1 MRRIGR
7 LFGILALAFATLG
20 FAVWGSLALYYRT
33 PLGEAG
39 RWPLALGWGLL
50 MLLILAE
57 IFTKRRRRAIV
68 VLVVSVSAILAW
80 WASILPSND
89 RNWGDDVSR
98 PALASIEGDT
108 LTVRNVRTFDWRSDT
123 DYTPSW
129 EDRTYDLNTL
139 RGLDLW
145 SSTWAGEDIAHILVS
160 FDFGPEKPPLVWSI
174 ELRREKGEEY
184 SAIAGFFKQ
193 AELIAIA
200 ADERDIIRVR
210 TNVRGETVRLYRLNA
225 GPAATRRVL
234 ETYVSNANQLA
245 ANPRWYNTLTTN
257 CTTAVFQIAK
267 AVQPGIPL
275 DWRVLASGHF
285 ADYAYD
291 HGALD
296 SALPFAELKE
306 NARVN
311 ERALAAD
318 KDPQPLFSR
327 KLREGIPDPKAT
339 EALSKP

>member
-1 MRRIGR
+1 
-7 LFGILALAFATLG
+7 
-20 FAVWGSLALYYRT
+20 
-33 PLGEAG
+33 
-39 RWPLALGWGLL
+39 

-80 WASILPSND
+80 WASILP
-89 RNWGDDVSR
+89 
-98 PALASIEGDT
+98 
-108 LTVRNVRTFDWRSDT
+108 
-123 DYTPSW
+123 W

-257 CTTAVFQIAK
+257 CTTAVFQI
-267 AVQPGIPL
+267 
-275 DWRVLASGHF
+275 
-285 ADYAYD
+285 
-291 HGALD
+291 
-296 SALPFAELKE
+296 
-306 NARVN
+306 
-311 ERALAAD
+311 
-318 KDPQPLFSR
+318 
-327 KLREGIPDPKAT
+327 
-339 EALSKP
+339 

>member
-1 MRRIGR
+1 M
-7 LFGILALAFATLG
+7 
-20 FAVWGSLALYYRT
+20 
-33 PLGEAG
+33 
-39 RWPLALGWGLL
+39 
-50 MLLILAE
+50 
-57 IFTKRRRRAIV
+57 
-68 VLVVSVSAILAW
+68 LVVSVSAILAW

-160 FDFGPEKPPLVWSI
+160 FDFGPDKPPLVWSI

-234 ETYVSNANQLA
+234 ETYVEQCQPAGCHAALVQYAHHKLHDRGVPDRESRSARHPAGLA
-245 ANPRWYNTLTTN
+245 R
-257 CTTAVFQIAK
+257 
-267 AVQPGIPL
+267 PGVRPL
-275 DWRVLASGHF
+275 R
-285 ADYAYD
+285 
-291 HGALD
+291 
-296 SALPFAELKE
+296 
-306 NARVN
+306 
-311 ERALAAD
+311 
-318 KDPQPLFSR
+318 
-327 KLREGIPDPKAT
+327 
-339 EALSKP
+339 